1 MKTTTQ
7 LSVAAVAL
15 FTSSFINV
23 ASVSYLIN
31 PLSDDGRVVN
41 HTGIIPGATQ
51 RLV

>member
-15 FTSSFINV
+15 FTSSFINM

-31 PLSDDGRVVN
+31 RMSDEGRVVN
-41 HTGIIPGATQ
+41 PAGIMRGATQ